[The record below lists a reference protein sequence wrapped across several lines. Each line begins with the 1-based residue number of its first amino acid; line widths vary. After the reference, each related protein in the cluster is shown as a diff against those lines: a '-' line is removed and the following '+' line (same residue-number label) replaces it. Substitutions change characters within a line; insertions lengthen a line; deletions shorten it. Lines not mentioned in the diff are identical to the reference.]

1 MIAFSGCLIVF
12 AVLVGH
18 VGLHLAIYNRLNS
31 TGLPRRRIKQI
42 EKFFFVAMLVI
53 PPIAYFQYS
62 DTINSVVHGTWQT
75 SAIPVVLFGYS
86 VVCLG
91 AWIVFGIPW
100 LLWRPIFRLEWVNAP
115 RTITYHNVKL
125 KTGVALARTKL
136 CELESRIPCN
146 QIFDLSV
153 ERIQLPVAGLPDEL
167 VGYRIAHLSDIHL
180 TGHIDPE
187 YMAFV
192 IKQANLWKP
201 DMFAMT
207 GDIIDKHPCVAW
219 LNDMFNKASAPDGCY
234 YILGNHDTR
243 IMDPDETRAELN
255 RAGWIDL
262 GATAVTHRI
271 RGLDVEIIGNEY
283 PWFPRPEI
291 KREAHGAFRL
301 LLSHS
306 PDQLAWARRHGV
318 QLMLAGHTHGGQGRL
333 PLVGPLMSPS
343 YHGSRYASGDFY
355 KPPTTLHV
363 TRGLSGV
370 HLLRLWCPPE
380 LSLIELQHKPSLT

>member
-1 MIAFSGCLIVF
+1 MNAFLGYLIVF

-42 EKFFFVAMLVI
+42 EKFFFVTMLVI
-53 PPIAYFQYS
+53 PPLAYAFYT
-62 DTINSVVHGTWQT
+62 DEIRMFAEGTW
-75 SAIPVVLFGYS
+75 PVSMMPAMLLGYS
-86 VVCLG
+86 IVCLSV
-91 AWIVFGIPW
+91 WILFGIPW
-100 LLWRPIFRLEWVNAP
+100 VLWRPIFRLEWVDAP
-115 RTITYHNVKL
+115 RTVTYHNVED
-125 KTGVALARTKL
+125 KTGISLARTKK
-136 CELESRIPCN
+136 CKWEARIPCN

-153 ERIQLPVAGLPDEL
+153 EHIPLPVVGLPSEL

-192 IKQANLWKP
+192 IKQANLCKP
-201 DMFAMT
+201 DMFAMS
-207 GDIIDKHPCVAW
+207 GDVIDKQPCIAW
-219 LNDMFNKASAPDGCY
+219 LYDLFNKATCPDGSY

-243 IMDPDETRAELN
+243 VIDPGETRTELT
-255 RAGWIDL
+255 RASWVDV
-262 GATAVTHRI
+262 GASAI
-271 RGLDVEIIGNEY
+271 RRQVRGVNVQIIGNEY
-283 PWFPRPEI
+283 PWFPRPAIE
-291 KREAHGAFRL
+291 RDADGVFRL

-306 PDQLAWARRHGV
+306 PDQLTWARRHGV

-355 KPPTTLHV
+355 KRPTTLHV
-363 TRGLSGV
+363 TRGLGGV

-380 LSLIELQHKPSLT
+380 LSLIELRLGGN